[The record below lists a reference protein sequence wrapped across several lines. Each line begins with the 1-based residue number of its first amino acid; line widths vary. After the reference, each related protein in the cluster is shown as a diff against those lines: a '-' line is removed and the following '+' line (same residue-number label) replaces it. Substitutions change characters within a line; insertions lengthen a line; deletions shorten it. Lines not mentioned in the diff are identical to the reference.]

1 MRELR
6 HHERLLLDVSSIAA
20 KTEEAPLGADG
31 SGLRPGRAAFP
42 SRIGGLG
49 SREPAPVASARDQY
63 WDHAKNALGIARLLV
78 QDRRP
83 DPLIDTACR
92 AAIDSASRAALE
104 QAGMRFE
111 GDAERALARLA
122 APRDL
127 LSALA
132 PGTPAQR
139 LESCERVIGWVAAY
153 LRSEAPE
160 RSWGF

>member
-1 MRELR
+1 M
-6 HHERLLLDVSSIAA
+6 SSIAA
-20 KTEEAPLGADG
+20 KTEQAPLGADG
-31 SGLRPGRAAFP
+31 SGLRPGGATLPR
-42 SRIGGLG
+42 SIGGLG
-49 SREPAPVASARDQY
+49 SREAVPAAPVRDQY
-63 WDHAKNALGIARLLV
+63 WDHARNALGIARLLV

-83 DPLIDTACR
+83 EALIDTACR

-127 LSALA
+127 LSAVSS
-132 PGTPAQR
+132 GTPANR
-139 LESCERVIGWVAAY
+139 LESCERVIAWVAAY

-160 RSWGF
+160 RSWGY